1 MTFLSKLSH
10 MSCFVLKSLS
20 PCILPAQC
28 CHQSCGLLGSPRKR
42 TANKL
47 SPFPSSSSSPER
59 AVDSS
64 FDMYSTFMTSLA
76 LSLAS
81 RFIVVETF
89 STFKGF
95 CSFCIKNSP
104 FYSCKYYR
112 GGACMWCVSVCGNH
126 THAVFGI
133 YIYIYIGVAQDL
145 NV

>member
-1 MTFLSKLSH
+1 MYCCCMAVALMTFLSQLPH

-47 SPFPSSSSSPER
+47 SPVPRLQFISEI

-64 FDMYSTFMTSLA
+64 DDMYSTFMISLA

-89 STFKGF
+89 SAFRRF
-95 CSFCIKNSP
+95 CSFCIKIRHFTVASTTVVVH
-104 FYSCKYYR
+104 
-112 GGACMWCVSVCGNH
+112 ACG
-126 THAVFGI
+126 
-133 YIYIYIGVAQDL
+133 L
-145 NV
+145 